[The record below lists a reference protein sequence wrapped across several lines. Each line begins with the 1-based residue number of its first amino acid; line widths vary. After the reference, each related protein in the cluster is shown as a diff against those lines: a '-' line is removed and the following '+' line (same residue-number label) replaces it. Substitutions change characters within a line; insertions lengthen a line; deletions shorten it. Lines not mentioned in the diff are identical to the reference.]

1 MDADTSGSSILQQF
15 ADDTADSPESGARSS
30 IHEPPPAVVA
40 ALEYQVAALVHDQ
53 RSTLNWR
60 GREIVVNTPGGFK
73 RKQARL
79 HQIAASQFRGRGDV
93 EDVLSDTIVEY
104 GLWQYANPFGFW
116 TAFRRNIFDVAKSG
130 LESMSVPLEQPSI
143 ANRSRLSG
151 MWAPSPESRLIESDA
166 TKSWIVDEASRLH
179 SLEPAVSEKW
189 LAIRN
194 SDDPLDELIRAAGD
208 RLMADDRYL
217 EELSHTDSETANMT
231 RLVAEIRAIEGCSKA
246 EAYRLLARFRQGHS
260 AASRKENR
268 AGPRISEKNR
278 NLAR

>member
-1 MDADTSGSSILQQF
+1 MDADTSRSSIPKQF
-15 ADDTADSPESGARSS
+15 ADETADRPESGASSS

-79 HQIAASQFRGRGDV
+79 HQIAASRFRGRGDV

-130 LESMSVPLEQPSI
+130 FESTSVPLEQPSI
-143 ANRSRLSG
+143 GRPSRLPHR
-151 MWAPSPESRLIESDA
+151 WIASPESRLIEHDA

-179 SLEPAVSEKW
+179 SLEPTVGEKW

-194 SDDPLDELIRAAGD
+194 SDDPLDELIRAAGE
-208 RLMADDRYL
+208 RLMADDEYM
-217 EELSHTDSETANMT
+217 EELSHSDSETAHKT
-231 RLVAEIRAIEGCSKA
+231 RLVSEIRAIEGCSKA
-246 EAYRLLARFRQGHS
+246 EAYRLLARFRHRHS
-260 AASRKENR
+260 LASRKE
-268 AGPRISEKNR
+268 K
-278 NLAR
+278 